1 MDGNEGRGRGNQVN
15 EMGQGKPGKGNRSG
29 EIGRRKWGREK
40 RVKEIGQG
48 KSAVYLVL
56 N

>member
-1 MDGNEGRGRGNQVN
+1 
-15 EMGQGKPGKGNRSG
+15 MGQGKPGKGNRSG